1 MRTRLT
7 LAYTAIVSVLLVL
20 LGTALYTAL
29 YIQLNQAADVD
40 LRSRANG
47 IIQFLEQQEEHNRI
61 SGLPDELREHSE
73 LNSRNDFSQIR
84 EEDGQWI
91 YRSPGIEA
99 LAIPEITG
107 TAYVNVR
114 GGRKSYRVLHRE
126 VDVSQHHYV
135 LDVAADRS
143 EYKEALEGLES
154 LLLLGVPTA
163 LVLAFVAGLWMSAR
177 ALHPIQQIA
186 DTVREID
193 GRRLAVRLPIA
204 GSGDEL
210 DGLSRTLNGMLD
222 RLQQAFERISRF
234 TADAS
239 HELRTPLALIRGNA
253 EMMRTEAPLP
263 PVVESRALDILAE
276 ADRMHSL
283 IQSLLELARCDDATR
298 GPFEMVDPAD
308 LAARASEVGRHLAEE
323 KRIRFSVKEPRA
335 IFPVWGNYLA
345 LSRVLVILLD
355 NAMQHTPVGGEVSL
369 EVISSAKEC
378 RMELRDTGCGID
390 GCASPEHLRQIL
402 PRRFI
407 TKSRDGRCWPRTL
420 HSERDCDR
428 SWWHHRRGEHAGAWI
443 NVYGIDSFA
452 DITTLEA
459 VAK

>member
-1 MRTRLT
+1 MISRLRMRTRLT
-7 LAYTAIVSVLLVL
+7 LAYTAIVSVLLAL
-20 LGTALYTAL
+20 LGTALYVAL

-47 IIQFLEQQEEHNRI
+47 IVQFLERQEEHNRI
-61 SGLPDELREHSE
+61 SGLPNEMREHAE
-73 LNSRNDFSQIR
+73 FNSRNDFSQIK
-84 EEDGQWI
+84 DGNGQWI

-99 LAIPEITG
+99 LDLPAMTG
-107 TAYVNVR
+107 TVYANVR

-126 VDVSQHHYV
+126 VDLSQHHYV

-143 EYKEALEGLES
+143 EYVEALDGLGS

-163 LVLAFVAGLWMSAR
+163 LLLAFLAGLWMSAR
-177 ALHPIQQIA
+177 ALRPIQQITG
-186 DTVREID
+186 TVREID
-193 GRRLAVRLPIA
+193 GRRLAVRLPVA

-253 EMMRTEAPLP
+253 EMMRAESSLTPA
-263 PVVESRALDILAE
+263 VESRALDILAE

-283 IQSLLELARCDDATR
+283 IQSLLELARCDDATS
-298 GPFEMVDPAD
+298 GSFEMVDPAD
-308 LAARASEVGRHLAEE
+308 LAARASEVGQRLAED
-323 KRIRFSVKEPRA
+323 KRIRFSVKEPKA

-355 NAMQHTPVGGEVSL
+355 NAMQHTPAGGEVSL
-369 EVISSAKEC
+369 EVTSSAKDC
-378 RMELRDTGCGID
+378 RMELRDTGCGIN
-390 GCASPEHLRQIL
+390 AVHLPNIFD
-402 PRRFI
+402 RFYRADSSRNRATGGAGLGLSIAKEIVIAHGGSI
-407 TKSRDGRCWPRTL
+407 TVESTR
-420 HSERDCDR
+420 ERG
-428 SWWHHRRGEHAGAWI
+428 STFTVLIPSQTSQH
-443 NVYGIDSFA
+443 
-452 DITTLEA
+452 
-459 VAK
+459 

>member
-1 MRTRLT
+1 MISSLRMRTRLT
-7 LAYTAIVSVLLVL
+7 LAYTAIVSILLAL
-20 LGTALYTAL
+20 LGTALYVAL

-47 IIQFLEQQEEHNRI
+47 IVQFLERQEERNRI
-61 SGLPDELREHSE
+61 SGLPDELREHAE
-73 LNSRNDFSQIR
+73 FNSRNDFSQIR
-84 EEDGQWI
+84 EGDGQWI

-99 LAIPEITG
+99 LDIPAMTG
-107 TAYVNVR
+107 TVYANVR
-114 GGRKSYRVLHRE
+114 GGRKDYRVLHRE
-126 VDVSQHHYV
+126 VDLSDHHYV

-143 EYKEALEGLES
+143 EYVEALEGLGS

-163 LVLAFVAGLWMSAR
+163 LLLAFLAGLWMSAR
-177 ALHPIQQIA
+177 ALRPIQQIT

-193 GRRLAVRLPIA
+193 GRQLAVRLPIA

-210 DGLSRTLNGMLD
+210 DVLSRTLNGMLD

-253 EMMRTEAPLP
+253 EMMRAESALTST
-263 PVVESRALDILAE
+263 VESRALDILAE

-283 IQSLLELARCDDATR
+283 IQSLLELARCDDATS
-298 GPFEMVDPAD
+298 GSFEMVDPAD
-308 LAARASEVGRHLAEE
+308 LAARAYEVGQHLAED
-323 KRIRFSVKEPRA
+323 KHIRFSIKEPKT

-355 NAMQHTPVGGEVSL
+355 NAMQHTPAGGDVSL
-369 EVISSAKEC
+369 EVTSSAKEC

-390 GCASPEHLRQIL
+390 AVHLPNIFDRFYRADSSRNRATGGAGLGLSIAKEIVIAHGGTIGVESTPQRGSTFTVSIPSQI
-402 PRRFI
+402 
-407 TKSRDGRCWPRTL
+407 SQQ
-420 HSERDCDR
+420 
-428 SWWHHRRGEHAGAWI
+428 
-443 NVYGIDSFA
+443 
-452 DITTLEA
+452 
-459 VAK
+459 